1 MCGIVGAVA
10 KIDIVTTLLNC
21 LQCLEYRGYDS
32 SGIAVLEAPQV
43 LRRLRAVGKIDN
55 LRTALQDFP
64 LTGKV
69 GIVHTRWATHGAPTE
84 ANAHPHFSQNEIA
97 VVHNGII
104 ENYYELREEL
114 QREGYEP
121 QSETDSEVIAHL
133 IHKYYQ
139 ITHDLLQAV
148 HLARQRLSGMYA
160 IAVIHVSE
168 PNRLIGVR
176 QGSSLVVGFGENGHF
191 IASDCVALISVAEK
205 FIYLQEGD
213 LVDVFDSQVVIYD
226 SECRLVE
233 REPQVLHFNSDAT
246 ERGAYKHYMQK
257 EIFEQPCAVANTFAE
272 CLQQNFILND
282 IFGVAAKDIFPK
294 VKRIQIV
301 ACGSSYYAGLVAR
314 YWFES
319 IANLPCR
326 VDIASELRYQK
337 TVLEQGTLLVAISQS
352 GETADTLAVV
362 RQAREVGYLA
372 WVAISN
378 VAASALMREADLA
391 FLTHAGIEIGVA
403 STKTF
408 TTQLVALFLL
418 SITLGQYNGLDE
430 RRTLQLTQAL
440 KNLPAQLEQTLAF
453 DAVLQSLA
461 QKFINKQ
468 HALYLG
474 RNNCYPIAL
483 EGALKMKEISYIHA
497 EAYPAGELKHGPLA
511 LVDENMPVVVLLP
524 KDDLVAKMES
534 NIKEVQARR
543 GEVIVFADS
552 SLDCSELGDVTVI
565 KMPEVLKEVAPIVYT
580 LPLQLLAYHTA
591 VQKGADVD
599 QPRNLAKSVTVE

>member
-10 KIDIVTTLLNC
+10 KNDIVTTLLNC

-64 LTGKV
+64 LAGKV

-114 QREGYEP
+114 QGAGYEFH
-121 QSETDSEVIAHL
+121 SETDSEVIAHL

-139 ITHDLLQAV
+139 KTHNLLQAV
-148 HLARQRLSGMYA
+148 HLARQCLSGMYA
-160 IAVIHVSE
+160 IAVIHASE
-168 PNRLIGVR
+168 PSRIIGVR

-191 IASDCVALISVAEK
+191 IASDCVALTSVAEE

-213 LVDVFDSQVVIYD
+213 LVDIYDTQVVIYD
-226 SECRLVE
+226 SECQLVE
-233 REPQVLHFNSDAT
+233 REQQILHFSSEAI
-246 ERGAYKHYMQK
+246 ERGVYKHYMQK
-257 EIFEQPCAVANTFAE
+257 EIFEQPYAVANTFAE
-272 CLQQNFILND
+272 CLHSNLISDGTFS
-282 IFGVAAKDIFPK
+282 VAAKELFPK

-314 YWFES
+314 YWFEA

-337 TVLEQGTLLVAISQS
+337 TVFEPGTLLVAISQS

-408 TTQLVALFLL
+408 TTQLVVLLLL
-418 SITLGQYNGLDE
+418 SITLGKYNGLDE
-430 RRTLQLTQAL
+430 QRALQLTQAL
-440 KNLPAQLEQTLAF
+440 RNLPAQLEQTLTL
-453 DAVLQSLA
+453 DAILQKLA
-461 QKFINKQ
+461 QKFITKQ

-474 RNNCYPIAL
+474 RNICYPIAL

-524 KDDLVAKMES
+524 KDELIAKMES

-552 SLDCSELGDVTVI
+552 SLDCSELGDVMVI
-565 KMPEVLKEVAPIVYT
+565 KMPEVIKEVAPIVYT